1 MWRKRRWEKVR
12 LRLPRSTEWETVAG
26 LGVLVDLTLRLTF
39 EPDSLKLHLPLLKG
53 FHGHSYSLHPTLS
66 VQEQTIWISAVIM
79 RNHMIEP
86 LGGHPN
92 IGDEHPKAS
101 QSELQSWGSNQNN
114 GKKEQ
119 QRSVE
124 QRFQHT
130 ERLGGGA
137 RKQESSAFHFY
148 VFQRQHGLMGKT
160 KRPCFCITDGT
171 AGGLGMT
178 QTLKEEPLSRIRLKC
193 IQAWVPARNTT
204 CDFNISHHQERGYL
218 LDFPFLKL
226 YIPAD

>member
-1 MWRKRRWEKVR
+1 MKEAQVRKGEAEASQEHWVGNSCWTWS
-12 LRLPRSTEWETVAG
+12 LSWPDITPNFWATLWSST
-26 LGVLVDLTLRLTF
+26 F
-39 EPDSLKLHLPLLKG
+39 PLLKG

-66 VQEQTIWISAVIM
+66 VQEQTIWISAVMM

-92 IGDEHPKAS
+92 LGDEHSKAS
-101 QSELQSWGSNQNN
+101 QSELQSWGSKQNN
-114 GKKEQ
+114 EKKEP

-124 QRFQHT
+124 KRFQHT

-137 RKQESSAFHFY
+137 RNQESSAFHFY

-193 IQAWVPARNTT
+193 VQAWVSARNTT